1 MTPKEHTAVIGR
13 CKETCAGNIY
23 IDHLRPDQLRRR
35 AADARADAVALADRL
50 SDATVAMLLS
60 DAARCELR
68 ASQLELKEAQS
79 HACSSTCVV
88 STTAAAQRSWS
99 TSGEEKPPLQYAL
112 DEMSNFVTERMD
124 ALISTS
130 GSPVLRVVALLQTGM
145 IGTSDR
151 GRAALTRL
159 ARLTPREVDVLYGL
173 QDGKT
178 NKVLAFNL
186 GISPKTV
193 EIHRARIMEKMECES
208 MFELGRLWEAALM
221 MVGTSTDDHE
231 PSHGT
236 A

>member
-1 MTPKEHTAVIGR
+1 MIPKEHTAVIGG
-13 CKETCAGNIY
+13 CKETCDTNIY

-35 AADARADAVALADRL
+35 AADARADAAALADRL

-60 DAARCELR
+60 DAVRCELR
-68 ASQLELKEAQS
+68 ASQLELNEAQS
-79 HACSSTCVV
+79 HACSSSCVV
-88 STTAAAQRSWS
+88 SKPVGVSRSW
-99 TSGEEKPPLQYAL
+99 SGEEKPPLQHAL
-112 DEMSNFVTERMD
+112 DEMGAFVAERMD
-124 ALISTS
+124 ALTSTS
-130 GSPVLRVVALLQTGM
+130 SSPILKVVALLQTGV

-151 GRAALTRL
+151 GRVALMRF
-159 ARLTPREVDVLYGL
+159 ARLTPREADVLYGL

-193 EIHRARIMEKMECES
+193 EIHRARIMEKMECET

-221 MVGTSTDDHE
+221 VVGTTTDDPE
-231 PSHGT
+231 PHHGT